1 MKITMLGTG
10 TSCGV
15 PFIGCHCPVCLS
27 EDPKDKRCRSSILIE
42 KGNTKVVI
50 DTGYEFRLQC
60 LRSGVERLDGVLY
73 THAHPDHLFG
83 LDDLRAFYREEKS
96 VDIWGS
102 KGTIDRIKTLYPYV
116 FKPFSNDGLPH
127 LSPHI
132 ASQGVPFLV
141 GEIEFIP
148 FFMTHGPVESTGYR
162 FGNCAYVTD
171 VSDIREEE
179 NLKHLENLDVLIIDA
194 LMEKKHPSHLSFG
207 EACEIGKKCGAKR
220 VYFTHIS
227 HTMKHVDIERKYN
240 GIAKPS
246 YDTMTVEVDDE

>member
-148 FFMTHGPVESTGYR
+148 FFMTHGPMESTGYR

-194 LMEKKHPSHLSFG
+194 PMEKKHPSHLSFG

>member
-1 MKITMLGTG
+1 M
-10 TSCGV
+10 
-15 PFIGCHCPVCLS
+15 
-27 EDPKDKRCRSSILIE
+27 
-42 KGNTKVVI
+42 
-50 DTGYEFRLQC
+50 
-60 LRSGVERLDGVLY
+60 
-73 THAHPDHLFG
+73 
-83 LDDLRAFYREEKS
+83 
-96 VDIWGS
+96 
-102 KGTIDRIKTLYPYV
+102 
-116 FKPFSNDGLPH
+116 
-127 LSPHI
+127 
-132 ASQGVPFLV
+132 
-141 GEIEFIP
+141 
-148 FFMTHGPVESTGYR
+148 
-162 FGNCAYVTD
+162 TD

>member
-102 KGTIDRIKTLYPYV
+102 KETIDRIKTLYPYV

-141 GEIEFIP
+141 GDIEFIP

-179 NLKHLENLDVLIIDA
+179 NLKYLENLDVLIIDA
-194 LMEKKHPSHLSFG
+194 LMEKKHPSHLSFI